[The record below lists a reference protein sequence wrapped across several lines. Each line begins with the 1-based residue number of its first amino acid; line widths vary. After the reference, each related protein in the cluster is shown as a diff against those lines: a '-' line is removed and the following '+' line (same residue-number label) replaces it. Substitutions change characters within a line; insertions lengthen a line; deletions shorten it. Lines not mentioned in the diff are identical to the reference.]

1 MITRATFETCAPSA
15 VMPTDEL
22 FNRIS
27 DYIAQGEAYAQHIMG
42 PLWSTSDTYIVTVKN
57 RVICLQAY
65 DLALPHLDI
74 VLTETGFGV
83 VNNQNVAPASAD
95 RVNRLRQQVRDSRD
109 DAVDDLLGICRGQSG
124 WAAWA
129 TTIGVFDSLVWNAH
143 EQMPVMGIVDA
154 HRTRLV
160 ELRPKI
166 SAAEE
171 ILKQRISDALHAEL
185 CEAIMDNDA
194 TTVQH
199 IVINKALIFIGAHL
213 SGDFRVAGFHLDKLV
228 EFLDQHLEDFSTYA
242 NSSAYEANTFTPYE
256 NQKDDPCYFFGQ
268 R

>member
-1 MITRATFETCAPSA
+1 MPSA

-22 FNRIS
+22 FERIS
-27 DYIAQGEAYAQHIMG
+27 DYVAQGEEYARHIMG
-42 PLWSTSDTYIVTVKN
+42 PLWGAADPSLDTVKN
-57 RVICLQAY
+57 RVVCLHAY

-95 RVNRLRQQVRDSRD
+95 RVNRLRQRVRDSRD
-109 DAVDDLLGICRGQSG
+109 DAVDDLLDGCRCQSG

-228 EFLDQHLEDFSTYA
+228 AFLEQHLDDFDTYA
-242 NSSAYEANTFTPYE
+242 SSSAHEANTFTHYE
-256 NQKDDPCYFFGQ
+256 NKKDDPCYFFGQ